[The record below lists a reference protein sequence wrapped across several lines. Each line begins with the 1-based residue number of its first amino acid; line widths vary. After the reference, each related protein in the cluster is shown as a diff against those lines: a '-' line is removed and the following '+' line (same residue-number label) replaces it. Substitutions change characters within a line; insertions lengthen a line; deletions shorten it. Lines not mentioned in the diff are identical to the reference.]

1 MQEETYVSVPH
12 VGTLDGTTSF
22 VTFGAPN
29 PANVNMCSTMYNP
42 PVSLQ
47 PVTIV
52 ASISNAD
59 VERIA
64 DAVLRKLAQWERE
77 ATHEQ
82 TLSDLCNR
90 KHPRHIQTTEH
101 HQ

>member
-12 VGTLDGTTSF
+12 VGTLDGTTLS
-22 VTFGAPN
+22 TFGH
-29 PANVNMCSTMYNP
+29 ANTVTSMHSAAYSP
-42 PVSLQ
+42 LPVSLQ

-77 ATHEQ
+77 AAQ
-82 TLSDLCNR
+82 
-90 KHPRHIQTTEH
+90 
-101 HQ
+101 

>member
-47 PVTIV
+47 PMTIV
-52 ASISNAD
+52 ASISDAD
-59 VERIA
+59 VGRIA
-64 DAVLRKLAQWERE
+64 DAVLRKLAQRE
-77 ATHEQ
+77 KEAAHE
-82 TLSDLCNR
+82 
-90 KHPRHIQTTEH
+90 
-101 HQ
+101 